1 MFTMKTPQNL
11 QNPSEKPKTSKILQ
25 KPTQNL
31 QNFSKKN
38 PKPKK
43 NQQKSSKLYKQS
55 KIIDPDYLE
64 K

>member
-1 MFTMKTPQNL
+1 MFTLKTPQNL

-25 KPTQNL
+25 KPTQNP

-43 NQQKSSKLYKQS
+43 NPKTSKLYKHR
-55 KIIDPDYLE
+55 KIIDPDDLE